1 MTHRSSLRPAV
12 IAVVLAMLA
21 GCGGPARPARYRVS
35 GTVTCGGVAV
45 PHGEILFSP
54 DGQRGNTGPQGIAI
68 ITGGRFDTM
77 GTRAPGAAGGPTV
90 VRVTALETP
99 EGGLIAEHE
108 FTLDL
113 PKTDTEQA
121 IEIPAAS
128 KSVKKSDI

>member
-12 IAVVLAMLA
+12 VAVALAMLA
-21 GCGGPARPARYRVS
+21 GCGGPVGPDRYRVS

-54 DGQRGNTGPQGIAI
+54 DGRQGNTGPQGIAI
-68 ITGGRFDTM
+68 ISGGRFDTR

-99 EGGLIAEHE
+99 GGGLIAEHE
-108 FTLDL
+108 FRLDL
-113 PKTDTEQA
+113 PKADTEQA

-128 KSVKKSDI
+128 KGVKKSDI

>member
-1 MTHRSSLRPAV
+1 MTQRSSLRSAV
-12 IAVVLAMLA
+12 VAVVLAMLA
-21 GCGGPARPARYRVS
+21 GCGGPVGSARYRVS

-54 DGQRGNTGPQGIAI
+54 DGRQGNTGPQGIAI
-68 ITGGRFDTM
+68 ISGGRFDTRD
-77 GTRAPGAAGGPTV
+77 TRAPGAAGGPTV

-99 EGGLIAEHE
+99 GGGLIAEHE

-113 PKTDTEQA
+113 PKADTEQT

-128 KSVKKSDI
+128 QGVKKSDI